1 MRVGF
6 GIPNN
11 QGVGDPNDLVALA
24 VEAEKQGY
32 ASVWVRE
39 HLFHSNYVAERLGN
53 KPYHDALTV
62 LTAIACATDA
72 VRLGTSVLV
81 LPWHDPARL
90 GKMVATLDHLSGGR
104 VSLGVGVA
112 TTRDEF
118 ENLGV
123 DFTTR
128 GKRMDE
134 ILGALQ
140 ALWTQETPAF
150 TGTFYNF
157 SGLKFS
163 PKPLQ
168 KPYPPLL
175 IGGSSPAA
183 LRRTARFGDGWHTLR
198 QSPAQVA
205 AGKAKII
212 ELTEAA
218 GRDPAGL
225 DISLTIP
232 LRFTGKPPSKPLME
246 RTALTGTEDDIAAT
260 VAAYRDAGLD
270 EIVISDSSADMD
282 SNTDVMTRFMEQVWP
297 KL

>member
-1 MRVGF
+1 
-6 GIPNN
+6 
-11 QGVGDPNDLVALA
+11 
-24 VEAEKQGY
+24 
-32 ASVWVRE
+32 
-39 HLFHSNYVAERLGN
+39 
-53 KPYHDALTV
+53 
-62 LTAIACATDA
+62 
-72 VRLGTSVLV
+72 
-81 LPWHDPARL
+81 
-90 GKMVATLDHLSGGR
+90 MVATLDHLSGGR

-157 SGLKFS
+157 SGLEVLAEAVAKAI
-163 PKPLQ
+163 PALVDRRLQ
-168 KPYPPLL
+168 P
-175 IGGSSPAA
+175 
-183 LRRTARFGDGWHTLR
+183 RRRFGAP
-198 QSPAQVA
+198 PASA
-205 AGKAKII
+205 MAGTPCANRRRKSRRGSVKIV
-212 ELTEAA
+212 ELTEAT

-225 DISLTIP
+225 DISLTI
-232 LRFTGKPPSKPLME
+232 LLHFTGKPPSKPLME

>member
-1 MRVGF
+1 MKVGY

-11 QGVGDPNDLVALA
+11 QGVEDPNDLVALA
-24 VEAEKQGY
+24 VEAERSGF

-39 HLFHSNYVAERLGN
+39 HLFHSSYVAERLGDR
-53 KPYHDALTV
+53 PYHDALTV
-62 LTAIACATDA
+62 LTAIAGATRT

-90 GKMVATLDHLSGGR
+90 GKMVATLDHLSRGR
-104 VSLGVGVA
+104 VNLGVGVA

-123 DFTTR
+123 DFATR
-128 GKRMDE
+128 GKRTDE

-140 ALWTQETPAF
+140 ALWTQETPEFA
-150 TGTFYNF
+150 GQFYRY

-175 IGGSSPAA
+175 IGGASPAA
-183 LRRTARFGDGWHTLR
+183 YRRVARFGDGWHTLR
-198 QSPAQVA
+198 QSPGQLAEGRREIVS
-205 AGKAKII
+205 
-212 ELTEAA
+212 LTEAA
-218 GRDPAGL
+218 GRDASKL
-225 DISLTIP
+225 HFSLSAP
-232 LRFTGKPPSKPLME
+232 LQFTDTAPSKPVAE
-246 RTALTGTEDDIAAT
+246 RTTLTGGEDDIAAT
-260 VAAYRDAGLD
+260 LRAYRDAGLD
-270 EIVISDSSADMD
+270 EVVISLSSADIEA
-282 SNTDVMTRFMEQVWP
+282 NRAVMSRFMQQVWP